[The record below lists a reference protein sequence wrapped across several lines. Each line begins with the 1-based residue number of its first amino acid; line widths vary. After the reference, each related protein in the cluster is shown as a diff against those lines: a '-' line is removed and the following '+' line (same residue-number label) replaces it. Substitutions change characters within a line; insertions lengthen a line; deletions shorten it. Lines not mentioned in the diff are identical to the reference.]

1 MSEYSFENLKKLA
14 DQKDLWIGV
23 ASNIYRDNNSGN
35 TDNKERISRALR
47 RPPLSAMNRVLCGDV
62 LSQLTKVSGNDIF
75 DVIIADP
82 PYNIG
87 KDFGNNSDNRKLDEY
102 LLWCDKWIGECLRL
116 IKPCAPMYIYGFAE
130 VLAHVAVRYPLEKQ
144 KWMVWHYT
152 NKTVPTM
159 KFWQRSHESIL
170 CLWKGDKPKIH
181 VDAVREE
188 YTEIFLKN
196 AAGKVRK
203 ETYCRYSTK
212 GKKTIY
218 QAHPKGALPRDVLK
232 VPALAGGAGFSERW
246 FYCKN
251 CKRLCKPD
259 EAETHR
265 SHDTIRHPT
274 QKPQALS
281 IKLILSAAKPGD
293 NALIPFAG
301 SGAECVAAQNLG
313 VNFYATEINADYV
326 RLANHWLKR

>member
-1 MSEYSFENLKKLA
+1 MKA
-14 DQKDLWIGV
+14 
-23 ASNIYRDNNSGN
+23 
-35 TDNKERISRALR
+35 ALR
-47 RPPLSAMNRVLCGDV
+47 KNGINGTLLNTSTLEPLPDMNQVLCKNALLALENIGT
-62 LSQLTKVSGNDIF
+62 QDIF
-75 DVIIADP
+75 DVVIADP

-87 KDFGNNSDNRKLDEY
+87 KDFGNNSDYRTLNEY
-102 LLWCDKWIGECLRL
+102 ILWCDRWIGECLRL
-116 IKPCAPMYIYGFAE
+116 AKPSTPVYIYGFAE
-130 VLAHVAVRYPLEKQ
+130 VLAHIAVRYPLEKQ

-170 CLWKGDKPKIH
+170 CLWKGGKPIIH
-181 VDAVREE
+181 VNAVREE
-188 YTEIFLKN
+188 YTEAFLKN

-246 FYCKN
+246 FYCKS
-251 CKRLCKPD
+251 CKRLCEPR
-259 EAETHR
+259 EAEAHR
-265 SHDTIRHPT
+265 EHNTIRHPT
-274 QKPQALS
+274 QKPQALTT
-281 IKLILSAAKPGD
+281 KLILSAAKAGD
-293 NALIPFAG
+293 SVLIPFAG
-301 SGAECVAAQNLG
+301 SGAECVAAQKMN

-326 RLANHWLKR
+326 RLANHWLKHER